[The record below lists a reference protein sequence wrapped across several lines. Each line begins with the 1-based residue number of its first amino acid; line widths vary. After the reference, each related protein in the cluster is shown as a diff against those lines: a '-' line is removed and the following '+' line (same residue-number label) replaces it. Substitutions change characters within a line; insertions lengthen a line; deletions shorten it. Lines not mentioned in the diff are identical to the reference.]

1 MLIVYVLKKSDSL
14 FKLEFVSACLFNN
27 TSREMYFVA
36 HPFFSKS
43 TDSMPSLA
51 RDAAPAKVGFTSG
64 NSLMR

>member
-14 FKLEFVSACLFNN
+14 FKLESYQLACLN